1 MKSSVLIDAAP
12 ASSSIDALAKQAPD
26 GGRRQF
32 LRRAA
37 VGAALGQIMALASC
51 GEGEESP
58 LAGTNPT
65 PTPTATATPTILPVT
80 DTDMIVLMLQLHY
93 LQAEFYSRAILGAPL
108 PASLTGGTG
117 TAGDVTGPRPV
128 TITDPILADILREV
142 AAEKI
147 DQVVRLRAVLGASTP
162 ARPAMN
168 LAANADGVFGRYNA
182 LASAPTSTVNSTA
195 SAAVIGDVYAS
206 QEQFLLG
213 AFLIEDAVMAAWRSV
228 ATLMVSATNID
239 IAAGMLSVSAA
250 HAGLVRSQLF
260 IRGAASGS
268 QLRQSTIRLSDI
280 RDSFAPVDDDRGVA
294 AGTSGSNLAT
304 ADITPADGEGEI
316 YGRLPNLTINT
327 FYMTQATA
335 TSGGFFP
342 AGLNG
347 VLKESSANS
356 G

>member
-128 TITDPILADILREV
+128 TITDPILADILRRIEV
-142 AAEKI
+142 
-147 DQVVRLRAVLGASTP
+147 QVLGKP
-162 ARPAMN
+162 A
-168 LAANADGVFGRYNA
+168 
-182 LASAPTSTVNSTA
+182 
-195 SAAVIGDVYAS
+195 
-206 QEQFLLG
+206 
-213 AFLIEDAVMAAWRSV
+213 
-228 ATLMVSATNID
+228 
-239 IAAGMLSVSAA
+239 
-250 HAGLVRSQLF
+250 
-260 IRGAASGS
+260 
-268 QLRQSTIRLSDI
+268 
-280 RDSFAPVDDDRGVA
+280 
-294 AGTSGSNLAT
+294 
-304 ADITPADGEGEI
+304 
-316 YGRLPNLTINT
+316 
-327 FYMTQATA
+327 
-335 TSGGFFP
+335 
-342 AGLNG
+342 
-347 VLKESSANS
+347 
-356 G
+356 